1 MVVLNAIYKIYTVK
15 KYGKEKELDIRN
27 ELNNKLDKQK
37 LKYNPKIPI
46 YYNHSIR
53 NNNGYQYALSE
64 IFKPDERDPNTNF
77 YEGGEI
83 NYQNFEIYP
92 FPALYISVYVID
104 EKPIEYIIQ
113 NSDNENLKLT
123 SLLYINN
130 YLREICNG
138 YQYFIFPVKKI
149 EKKLMMILLFGIFII
164 IMLK

>member
-1 MVVLNAIYKIYTVK
+1 MYKIYTIK

-64 IFKPDERDPNTNF
+64 IFKPDERGPNTNF
-77 YEGGEI
+77 YEGGDI

-92 FPALYISVYVID
+92 FPALYISFMLLM
-104 EKPIEYIIQ
+104 K
-113 NSDNENLKLT
+113 NLLNISIKILT
-123 SLLYINN
+123 TKFKIN
-130 YLREICNG
+130 
-138 YQYFIFPVKKI
+138 F
-149 EKKLMMILLFGIFII
+149 FII
-164 IMLK
+164 YQ